1 MASTNAHQI
10 KNNDQNSLCGLG
22 DKIRR
27 LTAGVCLFTQIFFPV
42 MATAQ
47 NVVHAK
53 PQTTVSSAPPRIEN
67 NTVPYTLGALESAQS
82 VADRFGISLEELRR
96 LNQFRTFARG
106 FDNVRQGEELDVP
119 ATTSQKS
126 HEQQNAVPPANGENT
141 LENQI
146 ASTSQRV
153 GTLLSQD
160 MNSEQA
166 CGMARGWASSEA
178 SGAMTDWLNNFG
190 TARISLGV
198 DEDFSLKNS
207 QFDFLHP
214 WYDTPDYLLFSQ
226 HTLHRT
232 DDRTQINTGL
242 GWRHFTSSWMSGIN
256 LFFDHDLSRYHSR
269 AGLGAEYWR
278 DYLKLS
284 SNAYIGLTGWRSAP
298 ELDYD
303 YEARPANGWD
313 LRAEGWLPA
322 WPQLG
327 GKLVY
332 EQYYGDEVAL
342 FDKNDRQSNPHAIT
356 AGLNYTPFPLLTLSA
371 EQRQGKQGEND
382 TRFAVDLT
390 WQPSSSMQ
398 KQLNPDEVAGRR
410 SLAGSRYDLIDRN
423 NNIVLEY
430 RKKELIRLSLL
441 DPVKG
446 KSGEIKPLVSSLQT
460 KYALKGYNIEAAA
473 LEAAGGKVSTSGKDI
488 TVTLPGY
495 RFTNTPETDNTWS
508 IDVTAEDVKGNMSR
522 HEQSMVVIQAPTLS
536 QKDSLLSV
544 NPLTV
549 AADKKSTTTL
559 TVTAHDSDGTPV
571 PGLALQ
577 TRSEGVQDI
586 TLSDWT
592 DNGDGSYI
600 QMLTAGTTSGSV
612 TLTPQINGESAVKES
627 IVVNIVPVVSS
638 RDHSSIT
645 IDNVSY
651 YAGDDIKVRVE
662 LKDDSNQPVAYQKEE
677 LVKAVTVENSKPGAT
692 IVWHEEQPGVYA
704 ANYPAHKQGT
714 ALRAQLSLHNWNA
727 PLQSHIYNIEA
738 NQNKARVAT
747 LSATNNDVYADKKTF
762 NTLTINVTDE
772 SDNPLINHQVTFKNE
787 KGSAEFVEPPQQNT
801 DGYGVATINMVSQ
814 VAEENTISATLPNG
828 FSQRIIAKFVSDSS
842 TPKFKQL
849 VADPDTIIAGN
860 SQGSTLTATVTDFHN
875 NPLKDMKVNFVAP
888 GGSQLDNTTATTDQS
903 GIVRVHLTSSKA
915 GSYSVDASLEV
926 DKNIHQ
932 SVTITVVPNR
942 EQSVMTLNAGS
953 GSAIANNTNTVILT
967 ASVKDVYGHP
977 LPDEDVK
984 FTLPASMTGNF
995 TLSSETART
1004 DANGDAVVTLR
1015 GTKAGEFTVTA
1026 TLTRNNTVAYQQV
1039 TFIGDTNSAQL
1050 QPLTASLNS
1059 IVAGNSTG
1067 STLTAT
1073 ILDAYQ
1079 NPLKDQLV
1087 TFQSNDVT
1095 LSGTEVTTNTLG
1107 QATVTMTSNIAGQ
1120 HNVVVSRKAQAS
1132 DNKTFSL
1139 SVLPDESSAKVISIT
1154 GAEKTITVGENITLR
1169 ILVQDAFNNVIA
1181 GQRVRLS
1188 AQPTTNITIGDTAYT
1203 DNNGYA
1209 YVNLLSTQP
1218 GVYQVTA
1225 TLDNNSSSKVDV
1237 NVANGKLELT
1247 SSKPETTVHNSEGIT
1262 LTATARNAARGE
1274 LMPGQIITFS
1284 VTPEGATLSNTGE
1297 VLTDQSGQ
1305 AKVTLTSD
1313 KVNVY
1318 TVTAIMGKDVPVQS
1332 QVTVAVKAD
1341 AKTAHVVSVV
1351 ASPDTITADGID
1363 SSTITSRVEDDYGFP
1378 VEGVD
1383 VSYALDTKG
1392 SPVVNI
1398 PTTRTD
1404 QSGQVMATITST
1416 LAETLTV
1423 NVQVPGTAN
1432 QSATITLVAGT
1443 ADESKSILKSDVGT
1457 LKADY
1462 QQSAKLTLTLQDK
1475 YGNPIV
1481 TSDHLEFVQSGPFV
1495 NFLKLSDIDY
1505 SQRNYGEYTVT
1516 VTGGKE
1522 GTATL
1527 IPMLNGVH
1535 QANLSIS
1542 LNLIHSIKEM
1552 SGHVTANNHT
1562 FSTAKFPSEG
1572 FAGAYYTLNN
1582 DNFEA
1587 GKTVDDYMFSSSQS
1601 WVSVDASGKV
1611 SFANIGDQTSVTIS
1625 AVPRQGGTTYQTLI
1639 KLKGW
1644 WVNNGNH
1651 TNIWLAANALCHAK
1665 NDGYNLP
1672 GITHLTSGENKRT
1685 QGSLYGEWGNVGAF
1699 SSNSQ
1704 FTPGAYWTSESD
1716 DYSRHY
1722 YVQMLTG
1729 MTGSDADSS
1738 PQLTACRKSL

>member
-27 LTAGVCLFTQIFFPV
+27 LTAGVCLFTQFFFPV

-53 PQTTVSSAPPRIEN
+53 PQTTVSSAPPLLEN

-82 VADRFGISLEELRR
+82 VAERFGISLEELRR

-166 CGMARGWASSEA
+166 SGMARGWASSEA

-303 YEARPANGWD
+303 FEARPANGWD

-446 KSGEIKPLVSSLQT
+446 KSGEIKPLVSSIQT

-508 IDVTAEDVKGNMSR
+508 IDVTAEDVKGNLSR
-522 HEQSMVVIQAPTLS
+522 HEQSVVVIQAPTLS

-692 IVWHEEQPGVYA
+692 IVWHEEQPGVYT

-860 SQGSTLTATVTDFHN
+860 SQGSTLTAIVTDFHN

-953 GSAIANNTNTVILT
+953 GSAIANNTNIVTLT

-1095 LSGTEVTTNTLG
+1095 LSETEVTTNTLG

-1262 LTATARNAARGE
+1262 LTATARNARGE

-1404 QSGQVMATITST
+1404 QSGQVTATITST

-1542 LNLIHSIKEM
+1542 LNLIQSIKEM

-1587 GKTVDDYMFSSSQS
+1587 GKTVDDYMFSSSQG

>member
-1 MASTNAHQI
+1 MWYMLN
-10 KNNDQNSLCGLG
+10 L
-22 DKIRR
+22 RR
-27 LTAGVCLFTQIFFPV
+27 QFHL
-42 MATAQ
+42 
-47 NVVHAK
+47 
-53 PQTTVSSAPPRIEN
+53 PPPLLEN

-82 VADRFGISLEELRR
+82 VANRFGISLEELRR

-166 CGMARGWASSEA
+166 SGMARGWASSEA

-298 ELDYD
+298 ELDND
-303 YEARPANGWD
+303 FEARPANGWD

-508 IDVTAEDVKGNMSR
+508 IDVTAEDVKGNLSR

-592 DNGDGSYI
+592 DNGDGSYTQI
-600 QMLTAGTTSGSV
+600 LTAGTTSGSV

-704 ANYPAHKQGT
+704 ANYPAYKQGT

-772 SDNPLINHQVTFKNE
+772 SDNPLTNHQVTFKNE

-801 DGYGVATINMVSQ
+801 DAYGVATINMVSQ

-860 SQGSTLTATVTDFHN
+860 SQGSTLTAIITDFHN

-953 GSAIANNTNTVILT
+953 GSAIANNTNIVTLT

-1095 LSGTEVTTNTLG
+1095 LSETEVTTNTLG
-1107 QATVTMTSNIAGQ
+1107 QATVTITSNIAGQ

-1262 LTATARNAARGE
+1262 LTATARNARGE

-1383 VSYALDTKG
+1383 ISHGLDTKG

-1404 QSGQVMATITST
+1404 QSGQVTATITST

-1443 ADESKSILKSDVGT
+1443 ADESKSILKSDVDT

-1542 LNLIHSIKEM
+1542 LNLIQSIKEM

-1587 GKTVDDYMFSSSQS
+1587 GKTVDDYMFSSSQG

>member
-27 LTAGVCLFTQIFFPV
+27 LTAGVCLFTQFFFPV

-53 PQTTVSSAPPRIEN
+53 PQTTVSSAPPLLEN

-126 HEQQNAVPPANGENT
+126 HEQQNAIPPANGENM

-153 GTLLSQD
+153 GSLLSQD

-166 CGMARGWASSEA
+166 SGMARGWASSEA

-190 TARISLGV
+190 TAKISLGV

-298 ELDYD
+298 ELDND
-303 YEARPANGWD
+303 FEARPANGWD

-398 KQLNPDEVAGRR
+398 KQLNSDEVAGRR

-508 IDVTAEDVKGNMSR
+508 IDVTAEDVKGNLSR

-592 DNGDGSYI
+592 DNGDGSYT

-662 LKDDSNQPVAYQKEE
+662 LKDESNQPVAYQKEE
-677 LVKAVTVENSKPGAT
+677 LVKAVTVENSKPGTT
-692 IVWHEEQPGVYA
+692 IVWHEEQPGVYT

-772 SDNPLINHQVTFKNE
+772 SDNPLTNHQVTFKNE

-860 SQGSTLTATVTDFHN
+860 SQGSTLTAIVTDFHN

-942 EQSVMTLNAGS
+942 EQSVMTLNARS
-953 GSAIANNTNTVILT
+953 GSAIANNTNIVTLT

-1039 TFIGDTNSAQL
+1039 SFIGDTNSAQL

-1132 DNKTFSL
+1132 DNKTFNL

-1169 ILVQDAFNNVIA
+1169 ILVQDEFNNVIA

-1262 LTATARNAARGE
+1262 LTATARNARGE

-1383 VSYALDTKG
+1383 VSHGLDTKG

-1404 QSGQVMATITST
+1404 QSGQVTATITST

-1443 ADESKSILKSDVGT
+1443 ADESKSILKSDVDT

-1542 LNLIHSIKEM
+1542 LNLIQSIKEM

-1587 GKTVDDYMFSSSQS
+1587 GKTVDDYMFSSSQG

>member
-1 MASTNAHQI
+1 MWYMLN
-10 KNNDQNSLCGLG
+10 L
-22 DKIRR
+22 RR
-27 LTAGVCLFTQIFFPV
+27 QFHL
-42 MATAQ
+42 
-47 NVVHAK
+47 
-53 PQTTVSSAPPRIEN
+53 PPPLLEN

-82 VADRFGISLEELRR
+82 VANRFGISLEELRR

-166 CGMARGWASSEA
+166 SGMARGWASSEA

-298 ELDYD
+298 ELDND
-303 YEARPANGWD
+303 FEARPANGWD

-508 IDVTAEDVKGNMSR
+508 IDVTAEDVKGNLSR

-592 DNGDGSYI
+592 DNGDGSYTQI
-600 QMLTAGTTSGSV
+600 LTAGTTSGSV

-651 YAGDDIKVRVE
+651 YAGDDIKVRGE

-704 ANYPAHKQGT
+704 ANYPAYKQGT

-772 SDNPLINHQVTFKNE
+772 SDNPLTNHQVTFKNE

-801 DGYGVATINMVSQ
+801 DAYGVATINMVSQ

-860 SQGSTLTATVTDFHN
+860 SQGSTLTAIITDFHN

-953 GSAIANNTNTVILT
+953 GSAIANNTNIVTLT

-1095 LSGTEVTTNTLG
+1095 LSETEVTTNTLG

-1262 LTATARNAARGE
+1262 LTATARNARGE

-1383 VSYALDTKG
+1383 ISHGLDTKG

-1404 QSGQVMATITST
+1404 QSGQVTATITST

-1443 ADESKSILKSDVGT
+1443 ADESKSILKSDVDT

-1542 LNLIHSIKEM
+1542 LNLIQSIKEM

-1587 GKTVDDYMFSSSQS
+1587 GKTVDDYMFSSSQG

>member
-53 PQTTVSSAPPRIEN
+53 PQTTVSSAPPLIEN

-166 CGMARGWASSEA
+166 SGMARGWASSEA

-190 TARISLGV
+190 TAKISLGV

-592 DNGDGSYI
+592 DNGDGSYTQI
-600 QMLTAGTTSGSV
+600 LTAGTTSGSV

-772 SDNPLINHQVTFKNE
+772 SDNPLTNHQVTFKNE

-801 DGYGVATINMVSQ
+801 DAYGVATINMVSQ

-860 SQGSTLTATVTDFHN
+860 SQGSALTATVTDFHN

-888 GGSQLDNTTATTDQS
+888 GGSQLDNTSATTDQS

-953 GSAIANNTNTVILT
+953 GSAIANNTNIVTLT

-1050 QPLTASLNS
+1050 EPLTASLNS

-1262 LTATARNAARGE
+1262 LTATARNARGE

-1383 VSYALDTKG
+1383 VSHGLDTKG

-1404 QSGQVMATITST
+1404 QSGQVTATITST

-1443 ADESKSILKSDVGT
+1443 ADESKSILKSDVDT

-1542 LNLIHSIKEM
+1542 LNLIQSIKEM

-1587 GKTVDDYMFSSSQS
+1587 GKTVDDYMFSSSQG

-1704 FTPGAYWTSESD
+1704 FTPGAYWTNESD

>member
-1 MASTNAHQI
+1 M
-10 KNNDQNSLCGLG
+10 
-22 DKIRR
+22 
-27 LTAGVCLFTQIFFPV
+27 
-42 MATAQ
+42 
-47 NVVHAK
+47 
-53 PQTTVSSAPPRIEN
+53 
-67 NTVPYTLGALESAQS
+67 PYTLGALESAQS

-166 CGMARGWASSEA
+166 SGMARGWASSEA

-303 YEARPANGWD
+303 FEARPANGWD

-508 IDVTAEDVKGNMSR
+508 IDVTAEDVKGNLSR

-738 NQNKARVAT
+738 NQNMARVAT

-860 SQGSTLTATVTDFHN
+860 SQGSTLTAIVTDFHN

-953 GSAIANNTNTVILT
+953 GSAIANNTNIVTLT

-1026 TLTRNNTVAYQQV
+1026 TLTRNNTVVYQQV

-1262 LTATARNAARGE
+1262 LTATARNARGE

-1383 VSYALDTKG
+1383 VSYTLDTKG
-1392 SPVVNI
+1392 RPVVNI

-1404 QSGQVMATITST
+1404 QSGQVTATITST

-1432 QSATITLVAGT
+1432 QSAAITLIAGT
-1443 ADESKSILKSDVGT
+1443 ADESKSILKSDVST
-1457 LKADY
+1457 LMADY
-1462 QQSAKLTLTLQDK
+1462 QHSAKLTLTLQDK

-1535 QANLSIS
+1535 QANLSVS
-1542 LNLIHSIKEM
+1542 LNLIRSIKEM

-1672 GITHLTSGENKRT
+1672 SITHLTSGENKRT

-1704 FTPGAYWTSESD
+1704 FTQGAYWTSESD
-1716 DYSRHY
+1716 DYNRHY

>member
-27 LTAGVCLFTQIFFPV
+27 LTAGVCLFTQFFFPV

-53 PQTTVSSAPPRIEN
+53 PQTTVSSAPPLLEN

-126 HEQQNAVPPANGENT
+126 HEQQNAIPPANGENT

-166 CGMARGWASSEA
+166 SGMARGWASSEA

-298 ELDYD
+298 ELDND
-303 YEARPANGWD
+303 FEARPANGWD

-508 IDVTAEDVKGNMSR
+508 IDVTAEDVKGNLSR

-592 DNGDGSYI
+592 DNGDGSYTQI
-600 QMLTAGTTSGSV
+600 LTAGTTSGSV

-704 ANYPAHKQGT
+704 ANYPAYKQGT

-772 SDNPLINHQVTFKNE
+772 SDNPLTNHQVTFKNE

-801 DGYGVATINMVSQ
+801 DAYGVATINMVSQ

-860 SQGSTLTATVTDFHN
+860 SQGSTLTAIITDFHN

-953 GSAIANNTNTVILT
+953 GSAIANNTNIVTLT

-1095 LSGTEVTTNTLG
+1095 LSETEVTTNTLG

-1262 LTATARNAARGE
+1262 LTATARNARGE

-1383 VSYALDTKG
+1383 ISHGLDTKG

-1404 QSGQVMATITST
+1404 QSGQVTATITST

-1443 ADESKSILKSDVGT
+1443 ADESKSILKSDVDT

-1542 LNLIHSIKEM
+1542 LNLIQSIKEM

-1587 GKTVDDYMFSSSQS
+1587 GKTVDDYMFSSSQG

-1704 FTPGAYWTSESD
+1704 FTPGAYWTSEPD

>member
-1 MASTNAHQI
+1 MWYMLN
-10 KNNDQNSLCGLG
+10 L
-22 DKIRR
+22 RR
-27 LTAGVCLFTQIFFPV
+27 QFHL
-42 MATAQ
+42 
-47 NVVHAK
+47 
-53 PQTTVSSAPPRIEN
+53 PPPLLEN

-82 VADRFGISLEELRR
+82 VANRFGISLEELRR

-166 CGMARGWASSEA
+166 SGMARGWASSEA

-298 ELDYD
+298 ELDND
-303 YEARPANGWD
+303 FEARPANGWD

-495 RFTNTPETDNTWS
+495 RFTNTPDTDNTWS
-508 IDVTAEDVKGNMSR
+508 IDVTAEDVKGNLSR

-592 DNGDGSYI
+592 DNGDGSYTQI
-600 QMLTAGTTSGSV
+600 LTAGTTSGSV

-704 ANYPAHKQGT
+704 ANYPAYKQGT

-772 SDNPLINHQVTFKNE
+772 SDNPLTNHQVTFKNE

-801 DGYGVATINMVSQ
+801 DAYGVATINMVSQ

-860 SQGSTLTATVTDFHN
+860 SQGSTLTAIITDFHN

-953 GSAIANNTNTVILT
+953 GSAIANNTNIVTLT

-1095 LSGTEVTTNTLG
+1095 LSETEVTTNTLG

-1262 LTATARNAARGE
+1262 LTATARNARGE

-1383 VSYALDTKG
+1383 ISHGLDTKG

-1404 QSGQVMATITST
+1404 QSGQVTATITST

-1443 ADESKSILKSDVGT
+1443 ADESKSILKSDVDT

-1542 LNLIHSIKEM
+1542 LNLIQSIKEM

-1587 GKTVDDYMFSSSQS
+1587 GKTVDDYMFSSSQG

>member
-1 MASTNAHQI
+1 MWYMLN
-10 KNNDQNSLCGLG
+10 L
-22 DKIRR
+22 RR
-27 LTAGVCLFTQIFFPV
+27 QFHL
-42 MATAQ
+42 
-47 NVVHAK
+47 
-53 PQTTVSSAPPRIEN
+53 PPPLLEN

-82 VADRFGISLEELRR
+82 VANRFGISLEELRR

-166 CGMARGWASSEA
+166 SGMARGWASSEA

-298 ELDYD
+298 ELDND
-303 YEARPANGWD
+303 FEARPANGWD

-508 IDVTAEDVKGNMSR
+508 IDVTAEDVKGNLSR

-592 DNGDGSYI
+592 DNGDGSYTQI
-600 QMLTAGTTSGSV
+600 LTAGTTSGSV

-704 ANYPAHKQGT
+704 ANYPAYKQGT

-772 SDNPLINHQVTFKNE
+772 SDNPLTNHQVTFKNE

-801 DGYGVATINMVSQ
+801 DAYGVATINMVSQ

-860 SQGSTLTATVTDFHN
+860 SQGSTLTAIITDFHN

-932 SVTITVVPNR
+932 SVTITVVSNR

-953 GSAIANNTNTVILT
+953 GSAIANNTNIVTLT

-1095 LSGTEVTTNTLG
+1095 LSETEVTTNTLG

-1262 LTATARNAARGE
+1262 LTATARNARGE

-1383 VSYALDTKG
+1383 ISHGLDTKG

-1404 QSGQVMATITST
+1404 QSGQVTATITST

-1443 ADESKSILKSDVGT
+1443 ADESKSILKSDVDT

-1542 LNLIHSIKEM
+1542 LNLIQSIKEM

-1587 GKTVDDYMFSSSQS
+1587 GKTVDDYMFSSSQG

>member
-53 PQTTVSSAPPRIEN
+53 PQTTVSSAPPLIEN

-126 HEQQNAVPPANGENT
+126 HEQQNAIPPANGENT

-166 CGMARGWASSEA
+166 SGMARGWTSSEA

-190 TARISLGV
+190 TAKISLGV

-303 YEARPANGWD
+303 FEARPANGWD

-508 IDVTAEDVKGNMSR
+508 IDVTAEDVKGNLSR

-549 AADKKSTTTL
+549 AADKKSTTIL
-559 TVTAHDSDGTPV
+559 IVTAHDSDGTPV

-592 DNGDGSYI
+592 DNGDGSYTQI
-600 QMLTAGTTSGSV
+600 LTAGTTSGSV

-677 LVKAVTVENSKPGAT
+677 LVKAVTVENSKPGTT
-692 IVWHEEQPGVYA
+692 IVWHEEQPGVYT

-772 SDNPLINHQVTFKNE
+772 SDNPLTNHQVTFKNE

-801 DGYGVATINMVSQ
+801 DAYGVATINMVSQ

-888 GGSQLDNTTATTDQS
+888 GGSQLDNTSATTDQS
-903 GIVRVHLTSSKA
+903 GIVRVHLTSSKV
-915 GSYSVDASLEV
+915 GSYSVDASLEA

-953 GSAIANNTNTVILT
+953 GSAIANNTNIVTLT

-1262 LTATARNAARGE
+1262 LTATARNARGE

-1383 VSYALDTKG
+1383 VSHGLDTKG

-1404 QSGQVMATITST
+1404 QSGQVTATITST

-1443 ADESKSILKSDVGT
+1443 ADESKSILKSDVDT

-1542 LNLIHSIKEM
+1542 LNLIRSIKEM

>member
-53 PQTTVSSAPPRIEN
+53 PQTTVSSAPPLIEN

-166 CGMARGWASSEA
+166 SGMARGWASSEA

-860 SQGSTLTATVTDFHN
+860 SQGSTLTAIVTDFHN

-953 GSAIANNTNTVILT
+953 GSAIANNTNIVTLT

-1262 LTATARNAARGE
+1262 LTATARNARGE

-1383 VSYALDTKG
+1383 VSHGLDTKG

-1404 QSGQVMATITST
+1404 QSGQVTATITST

-1443 ADESKSILKSDVGT
+1443 ADESKSILKSDVDT

>member
-10 KNNDQNSLCGLG
+10 KNNDQNSLCGLS

-27 LTAGVCLFTQIFFPV
+27 LTAGVCLFTQFFFPV

-53 PQTTVSSAPPRIEN
+53 PQTTVSSAPPLLEN

-126 HEQQNAVPPANGENT
+126 HEQQNAIPPANGENM

-153 GTLLSQD
+153 GSLLSQD

-166 CGMARGWASSEA
+166 SGMARGWASSEA

-190 TARISLGV
+190 TAKISLGV

-298 ELDYD
+298 ELDND
-303 YEARPANGWD
+303 FEARPANGWD

-398 KQLNPDEVAGRR
+398 KQLNSDEVAGRR

-508 IDVTAEDVKGNMSR
+508 IDVTAEDVKGNLSR

-592 DNGDGSYI
+592 DNGDGSYT

-662 LKDDSNQPVAYQKEE
+662 LKDESNQPVAYQKEE
-677 LVKAVTVENSKPGAT
+677 LVKAVTVENSKPGTT
-692 IVWHEEQPGVYA
+692 IVWHEEQPGVYT

-772 SDNPLINHQVTFKNE
+772 SDNPLTNHQVTFKNE

-860 SQGSTLTATVTDFHN
+860 SQGSTLTAIVTDFHN

-942 EQSVMTLNAGS
+942 EQSVMTLNARS
-953 GSAIANNTNTVILT
+953 GSAIANNTNIVTLT

-1039 TFIGDTNSAQL
+1039 SFIGDTNSAQL

-1132 DNKTFSL
+1132 DNKTFNL

-1262 LTATARNAARGE
+1262 LTATARNARGE

-1383 VSYALDTKG
+1383 VSHGLDTKG

-1404 QSGQVMATITST
+1404 QSGQVTATITST

-1443 ADESKSILKSDVGT
+1443 ADESKSILKSDVDT

-1542 LNLIHSIKEM
+1542 LNLIQSIKEM

-1587 GKTVDDYMFSSSQS
+1587 GKTVDDYMFSSSQG

>member
-1 MASTNAHQI
+1 M
-10 KNNDQNSLCGLG
+10 
-22 DKIRR
+22 
-27 LTAGVCLFTQIFFPV
+27 
-42 MATAQ
+42 
-47 NVVHAK
+47 
-53 PQTTVSSAPPRIEN
+53 
-67 NTVPYTLGALESAQS
+67 PYTLGALESAQS
-82 VADRFGISLEELRR
+82 VANRFGISLEELRR

-166 CGMARGWASSEA
+166 SGMARGWASSEA

-298 ELDYD
+298 ELDND
-303 YEARPANGWD
+303 FEARPANGWD

-508 IDVTAEDVKGNMSR
+508 IDVTAEDVKGNLSR

-592 DNGDGSYI
+592 DNGDGSYTQI
-600 QMLTAGTTSGSV
+600 LTAGTTSGSV

-704 ANYPAHKQGT
+704 ANYPAYKQGT

-747 LSATNNDVYADKKTF
+747 LSATNNDVYANKKTF

-772 SDNPLINHQVTFKNE
+772 SDNPLTNHQVTFKNE

-801 DGYGVATINMVSQ
+801 DAYGVATINMVSQ

-860 SQGSTLTATVTDFHN
+860 SQGSTLTAIITDFHN

-953 GSAIANNTNTVILT
+953 GSAIANNTNIVTLT

-1095 LSGTEVTTNTLG
+1095 LSETEVTTNTLG

-1262 LTATARNAARGE
+1262 LTATARNARGE

-1383 VSYALDTKG
+1383 ISHGLDTKG

-1404 QSGQVMATITST
+1404 QSGQVTATITST

-1443 ADESKSILKSDVGT
+1443 ADESKSILKSDVDT

-1542 LNLIHSIKEM
+1542 LNLIQSIKEM

-1587 GKTVDDYMFSSSQS
+1587 GKTVDDYMFSSSQG

>member
-1 MASTNAHQI
+1 
-10 KNNDQNSLCGLG
+10 
-22 DKIRR
+22 
-27 LTAGVCLFTQIFFPV
+27 
-42 MATAQ
+42 
-47 NVVHAK
+47 
-53 PQTTVSSAPPRIEN
+53 
-67 NTVPYTLGALESAQS
+67 
-82 VADRFGISLEELRR
+82 
-96 LNQFRTFARG
+96 
-106 FDNVRQGEELDVP
+106 
-119 ATTSQKS
+119 
-126 HEQQNAVPPANGENT
+126 
-141 LENQI
+141 
-146 ASTSQRV
+146 
-153 GTLLSQD
+153 
-160 MNSEQA
+160 
-166 CGMARGWASSEA
+166 
-178 SGAMTDWLNNFG
+178 
-190 TARISLGV
+190 
-198 DEDFSLKNS
+198 
-207 QFDFLHP
+207 
-214 WYDTPDYLLFSQ
+214 
-226 HTLHRT
+226 
-232 DDRTQINTGL
+232 
-242 GWRHFTSSWMSGIN
+242 
-256 LFFDHDLSRYHSR
+256 
-269 AGLGAEYWR
+269 
-278 DYLKLS
+278 
-284 SNAYIGLTGWRSAP
+284 
-298 ELDYD
+298 
-303 YEARPANGWD
+303 
-313 LRAEGWLPA
+313 
-322 WPQLG
+322 
-327 GKLVY
+327 
-332 EQYYGDEVAL
+332 
-342 FDKNDRQSNPHAIT
+342 
-356 AGLNYTPFPLLTLSA
+356 
-371 EQRQGKQGEND
+371 
-382 TRFAVDLT
+382 
-390 WQPSSSMQ
+390 MQ

-508 IDVTAEDVKGNMSR
+508 IDVTAEDVKGNLSR

-772 SDNPLINHQVTFKNE
+772 SDNPLTNHQVTFKNE

-801 DGYGVATINMVSQ
+801 DAYGVATINMVSQ

-860 SQGSTLTATVTDFHN
+860 SQGSTLTAIVTDFHN

-953 GSAIANNTNTVILT
+953 GSAIANNTNIVTLT

-1026 TLTRNNTVAYQQV
+1026 TLTRNNTVVYQQV

-1262 LTATARNAARGE
+1262 LTATARNARGE

-1318 TVTAIMGKDVPVQS
+1318 TVTAIMSKDVPVQS

-1383 VSYALDTKG
+1383 VSYTLDTKG
-1392 SPVVNI
+1392 RPVVNI

-1404 QSGQVMATITST
+1404 QSGQVTATITST

-1432 QSATITLVAGT
+1432 QSAAITLIAGT
-1443 ADESKSILKSDVGT
+1443 ADESKSILKSDVST
-1457 LKADY
+1457 LMADY
-1462 QQSAKLTLTLQDK
+1462 QHSAKLTLTLQDK

-1535 QANLSIS
+1535 QANLSVS
-1542 LNLIHSIKEM
+1542 LNLIRSIKEM

-1704 FTPGAYWTSESD
+1704 FTQGAYWTSESD
-1716 DYSRHY
+1716 DYNRHY

>member
-1 MASTNAHQI
+1 MALTNAHQI

-53 PQTTVSSAPPRIEN
+53 PQTTVSSAPPLIEN

-166 CGMARGWASSEA
+166 SGMARGWASSEA

-508 IDVTAEDVKGNMSR
+508 IDVTAEDVKGNLSR
-522 HEQSMVVIQAPTLS
+522 HEQSVVVIQAPTLS

-592 DNGDGSYI
+592 DNGDGSYTQI
-600 QMLTAGTTSGSV
+600 LTAGTTSGSV

-692 IVWHEEQPGVYA
+692 IIWHEEQPGVYT

-860 SQGSTLTATVTDFHN
+860 SQGSTLTAIVTDFHN

-953 GSAIANNTNTVILT
+953 GSAIANNTNIVTLT

-1095 LSGTEVTTNTLG
+1095 LSETEVTTNTLG

-1262 LTATARNAARGE
+1262 LTATARNARGE

-1383 VSYALDTKG
+1383 VSHGLDTKG

-1404 QSGQVMATITST
+1404 QSGQVTATITST

-1443 ADESKSILKSDVGT
+1443 ADESKSILKSDVDT

-1542 LNLIHSIKEM
+1542 LNLIQSIKEM

>member
-53 PQTTVSSAPPRIEN
+53 PQTTVSSAPPLIEN

-126 HEQQNAVPPANGENT
+126 HEQQNAIPPANGENT

-166 CGMARGWASSEA
+166 SGMARGWASSEA

-190 TARISLGV
+190 TAKISLGV

-303 YEARPANGWD
+303 FEARPANGWD

-508 IDVTAEDVKGNMSR
+508 IDVTAEDVKGNLSR

-549 AADKKSTTTL
+549 AADKKSTTIL
-559 TVTAHDSDGTPV
+559 IVTAHDSDGTPV

-592 DNGDGSYI
+592 DNGDGSYTQI
-600 QMLTAGTTSGSV
+600 LTAGTTSGSV

-677 LVKAVTVENSKPGAT
+677 LVKAVTVENSKPGTT
-692 IVWHEEQPGVYA
+692 IVWHEEQPGVYT

-772 SDNPLINHQVTFKNE
+772 SDNPLTNHQVTFKNE

-801 DGYGVATINMVSQ
+801 DAYGVATINMVSQ

-903 GIVRVHLTSSKA
+903 GIVRVHLTSSKV
-915 GSYSVDASLEV
+915 GSYSVDASLEA

-953 GSAIANNTNTVILT
+953 GSAIANNTNIVTLT

-1026 TLTRNNTVAYQQV
+1026 TLTRNNTVAHQQV

-1120 HNVVVSRKAQAS
+1120 HNVVVNRKAQAS

-1262 LTATARNAARGE
+1262 LTATARNARGE

-1318 TVTAIMGKDVPVQS
+1318 TVTATMGKDVPVQS

-1383 VSYALDTKG
+1383 VSHGLDTKG

-1404 QSGQVMATITST
+1404 QSGQVTATITST

-1443 ADESKSILKSDVGT
+1443 ADESKSILKSDVDT

-1542 LNLIHSIKEM
+1542 LNLIRSIKEM

>member
-1 MASTNAHQI
+1 M
-10 KNNDQNSLCGLG
+10 
-22 DKIRR
+22 
-27 LTAGVCLFTQIFFPV
+27 
-42 MATAQ
+42 
-47 NVVHAK
+47 
-53 PQTTVSSAPPRIEN
+53 
-67 NTVPYTLGALESAQS
+67 
-82 VADRFGISLEELRR
+82 
-96 LNQFRTFARG
+96 
-106 FDNVRQGEELDVP
+106 
-119 ATTSQKS
+119 
-126 HEQQNAVPPANGENT
+126 
-141 LENQI
+141 
-146 ASTSQRV
+146 
-153 GTLLSQD
+153 
-160 MNSEQA
+160 
-166 CGMARGWASSEA
+166 
-178 SGAMTDWLNNFG
+178 
-190 TARISLGV
+190 
-198 DEDFSLKNS
+198 
-207 QFDFLHP
+207 
-214 WYDTPDYLLFSQ
+214 
-226 HTLHRT
+226 
-232 DDRTQINTGL
+232 
-242 GWRHFTSSWMSGIN
+242 
-256 LFFDHDLSRYHSR
+256 
-269 AGLGAEYWR
+269 
-278 DYLKLS
+278 S

-298 ELDYD
+298 ELDND
-303 YEARPANGWD
+303 FEARPANGWD

-508 IDVTAEDVKGNMSR
+508 IDVTAEDVKGNLSR

-592 DNGDGSYI
+592 DNGDGSYTQI
-600 QMLTAGTTSGSV
+600 LTAGTTSGSV

-704 ANYPAHKQGT
+704 ANYPAYKQGT

-772 SDNPLINHQVTFKNE
+772 SDNPLTNHQVTFKNE

-801 DGYGVATINMVSQ
+801 DAYGVATINMVSQ

-860 SQGSTLTATVTDFHN
+860 SQGSTLTAIITDFHN

-953 GSAIANNTNTVILT
+953 GSAIANNTNIVTLT

-1095 LSGTEVTTNTLG
+1095 LSETEVTTNTLG

-1262 LTATARNAARGE
+1262 LTATARNARGE

-1383 VSYALDTKG
+1383 ISHGLDTKG

-1404 QSGQVMATITST
+1404 QSGQVTATITST

-1443 ADESKSILKSDVGT
+1443 ADESKSILKSDVDT

-1542 LNLIHSIKEM
+1542 LNLIQSIKEM

-1587 GKTVDDYMFSSSQS
+1587 GKTVDDYMFSSSQG

>member
-53 PQTTVSSAPPRIEN
+53 PQTTVSSAPPLIEN

-126 HEQQNAVPPANGENT
+126 HEQQNAIPPANGENT

-166 CGMARGWASSEA
+166 SGMARGWASSEA

-190 TARISLGV
+190 TAKISLGV

-303 YEARPANGWD
+303 FEARPANGWD

-495 RFTNTPETDNTWS
+495 RFTNPPETDNTWS
-508 IDVTAEDVKGNMSR
+508 IDVTAEDVKGNLSR

-549 AADKKSTTTL
+549 AADKKSTTIL
-559 TVTAHDSDGTPV
+559 IVTAHDSDGTPV

-592 DNGDGSYI
+592 DNGDGSYTQI
-600 QMLTAGTTSGSV
+600 LTAGTTSGSV

-677 LVKAVTVENSKPGAT
+677 LVKAVTVENSKPGTT
-692 IVWHEEQPGVYA
+692 IVWHEEQPGVYT

-772 SDNPLINHQVTFKNE
+772 SDNPLTNHQVTFKNE

-801 DGYGVATINMVSQ
+801 DAYGVATINMVSQ

-888 GGSQLDNTTATTDQS
+888 GGSQLDNTSATTDQS
-903 GIVRVHLTSSKA
+903 GIVRVHLTSSKV
-915 GSYSVDASLEV
+915 GSYSVDASLEA

-953 GSAIANNTNTVILT
+953 GSAIANNTNIVTLT

-1262 LTATARNAARGE
+1262 LTATARNARGE

-1383 VSYALDTKG
+1383 VSHGLDTKG

-1404 QSGQVMATITST
+1404 QSGQVTATITST

-1443 ADESKSILKSDVGT
+1443 ADESKSILKSDVDT

-1542 LNLIHSIKEM
+1542 LNLIRSIKEM

>member
-1 MASTNAHQI
+1 MWYMLN
-10 KNNDQNSLCGLG
+10 L
-22 DKIRR
+22 RR
-27 LTAGVCLFTQIFFPV
+27 QFHL
-42 MATAQ
+42 
-47 NVVHAK
+47 
-53 PQTTVSSAPPRIEN
+53 PPPLLEN

-82 VADRFGISLEELRR
+82 VANRFGISLEELRR

-166 CGMARGWASSEA
+166 SGMARGWASSEA

-284 SNAYIGLTGWRSAP
+284 SNAYIGLSNWRSAP
-298 ELDYD
+298 ELDHD

-327 GKLVY
+327 GKSVY

-342 FDKNDRQSNPHAIT
+342 FGKDERQNDPHAIT
-356 AGLNYTPFPLLTLSA
+356 AGLSYTPFPLLTLSA

-508 IDVTAEDVKGNMSR
+508 IDVTAEDVKGNLSR

-592 DNGDGSYI
+592 DNGDGSYTQI
-600 QMLTAGTTSGSV
+600 LTAGTTSGSV

-704 ANYPAHKQGT
+704 ANYPAYKQGT

-772 SDNPLINHQVTFKNE
+772 SDNPLTNHQVTFKNE

-801 DGYGVATINMVSQ
+801 DAYGVATINMVSQ

-860 SQGSTLTATVTDFHN
+860 SQGSTLTAIITDFHN

-953 GSAIANNTNTVILT
+953 GSAIANNTNIVTLT

-1095 LSGTEVTTNTLG
+1095 LSETEVTTNTLG

-1262 LTATARNAARGE
+1262 LTATARNARGE

-1383 VSYALDTKG
+1383 ISHGLDTKG

-1404 QSGQVMATITST
+1404 QSGQVTATITST

-1443 ADESKSILKSDVGT
+1443 ADESKSILKSDVDT

-1542 LNLIHSIKEM
+1542 LNLIQSIKEM

-1587 GKTVDDYMFSSSQS
+1587 GKTVDDYMFSSSQG

>member
-1 MASTNAHQI
+1 MWYMLN
-10 KNNDQNSLCGLG
+10 L
-22 DKIRR
+22 RR
-27 LTAGVCLFTQIFFPV
+27 QFHL
-42 MATAQ
+42 
-47 NVVHAK
+47 
-53 PQTTVSSAPPRIEN
+53 PPPLLEN

-82 VADRFGISLEELRR
+82 VANRFGISLEELRR

-166 CGMARGWASSEA
+166 SGMARGWASSEA

-298 ELDYD
+298 ELDND
-303 YEARPANGWD
+303 FEARPANGWD

-356 AGLNYTPFPLLTLSA
+356 AGLNYTPFPLLTLSV

-508 IDVTAEDVKGNMSR
+508 IDVTAEDVKGNLSR

-592 DNGDGSYI
+592 DNGDGSYTQI
-600 QMLTAGTTSGSV
+600 LTAGTTSGSV

-704 ANYPAHKQGT
+704 ANYPAYKQGT

-772 SDNPLINHQVTFKNE
+772 SDNPLTNHQVTFKNE

-801 DGYGVATINMVSQ
+801 DAYGVATINMVSQ

-860 SQGSTLTATVTDFHN
+860 SQGSTLTAIITDFHN

-953 GSAIANNTNTVILT
+953 GSAIANNTNIVTLT

-1095 LSGTEVTTNTLG
+1095 LSETEVTTNTLG

-1262 LTATARNAARGE
+1262 LTATARNARGE

-1383 VSYALDTKG
+1383 ISHGLDTKG

-1404 QSGQVMATITST
+1404 QSGQVTATITST

-1443 ADESKSILKSDVGT
+1443 ADESKSILKSDVDT

-1542 LNLIHSIKEM
+1542 LNLIQSIKEM

-1587 GKTVDDYMFSSSQS
+1587 GKTVDDYMFSSSQG

>member
-1 MASTNAHQI
+1 MWYMLN
-10 KNNDQNSLCGLG
+10 L
-22 DKIRR
+22 RR
-27 LTAGVCLFTQIFFPV
+27 QFHL
-42 MATAQ
+42 
-47 NVVHAK
+47 
-53 PQTTVSSAPPRIEN
+53 PPPLLEN

-82 VADRFGISLEELRR
+82 VANRFGISLEELRR

-166 CGMARGWASSEA
+166 SGMARGWASSEA

-298 ELDYD
+298 ELDND
-303 YEARPANGWD
+303 FEARPANGWD

-508 IDVTAEDVKGNMSR
+508 IDVTAEDVKGNLSR

-592 DNGDGSYI
+592 D
-600 QMLTAGTTSGSV
+600 
-612 TLTPQINGESAVKES
+612 NGESAVKES

-704 ANYPAHKQGT
+704 ANYPAYKQGT

-772 SDNPLINHQVTFKNE
+772 SDNPLTNHQVTFKNE

-801 DGYGVATINMVSQ
+801 DAYGVATINMVSQ

-860 SQGSTLTATVTDFHN
+860 SQGSTLTAIITDFHN

-953 GSAIANNTNTVILT
+953 GSAIANNTNIVTLT

-1095 LSGTEVTTNTLG
+1095 LSETEVTTNTLG

-1247 SSKPETTVHNSEGIT
+1247 SSKPETTVHNSEGIA
-1262 LTATARNAARGE
+1262 LTATARNARGE

-1383 VSYALDTKG
+1383 ISHGLDTKG

-1404 QSGQVMATITST
+1404 QSGQVTATITST

-1443 ADESKSILKSDVGT
+1443 ADESKSILKSDVDT

-1542 LNLIHSIKEM
+1542 LNLIQSIKEM

-1587 GKTVDDYMFSSSQS
+1587 GKTVDDYMFSSSQG

>member
-1 MASTNAHQI
+1 
-10 KNNDQNSLCGLG
+10 
-22 DKIRR
+22 
-27 LTAGVCLFTQIFFPV
+27 
-42 MATAQ
+42 
-47 NVVHAK
+47 
-53 PQTTVSSAPPRIEN
+53 
-67 NTVPYTLGALESAQS
+67 
-82 VADRFGISLEELRR
+82 
-96 LNQFRTFARG
+96 
-106 FDNVRQGEELDVP
+106 
-119 ATTSQKS
+119 
-126 HEQQNAVPPANGENT
+126 
-141 LENQI
+141 
-146 ASTSQRV
+146 
-153 GTLLSQD
+153 
-160 MNSEQA
+160 
-166 CGMARGWASSEA
+166 
-178 SGAMTDWLNNFG
+178 
-190 TARISLGV
+190 
-198 DEDFSLKNS
+198 
-207 QFDFLHP
+207 
-214 WYDTPDYLLFSQ
+214 
-226 HTLHRT
+226 
-232 DDRTQINTGL
+232 
-242 GWRHFTSSWMSGIN
+242 
-256 LFFDHDLSRYHSR
+256 
-269 AGLGAEYWR
+269 
-278 DYLKLS
+278 
-284 SNAYIGLTGWRSAP
+284 
-298 ELDYD
+298 
-303 YEARPANGWD
+303 
-313 LRAEGWLPA
+313 
-322 WPQLG
+322 
-327 GKLVY
+327 
-332 EQYYGDEVAL
+332 
-342 FDKNDRQSNPHAIT
+342 
-356 AGLNYTPFPLLTLSA
+356 
-371 EQRQGKQGEND
+371 
-382 TRFAVDLT
+382 
-390 WQPSSSMQ
+390 
-398 KQLNPDEVAGRR
+398 
-410 SLAGSRYDLIDRN
+410 
-423 NNIVLEY
+423 
-430 RKKELIRLSLL
+430 
-441 DPVKG
+441 
-446 KSGEIKPLVSSLQT
+446 
-460 KYALKGYNIEAAA
+460 
-473 LEAAGGKVSTSGKDI
+473 
-488 TVTLPGY
+488 
-495 RFTNTPETDNTWS
+495 
-508 IDVTAEDVKGNMSR
+508 
-522 HEQSMVVIQAPTLS
+522 MVVIQAPTLS

-592 DNGDGSYI
+592 DNGDGSYT

-692 IVWHEEQPGVYA
+692 IVWHEEQPGVYT

-772 SDNPLINHQVTFKNE
+772 SDNPLTNHQVTFKNE

-801 DGYGVATINMVSQ
+801 DAYGVATINMVSQ

-888 GGSQLDNTTATTDQS
+888 SGSQLDNTSATTDQS

-915 GSYSVDASLEV
+915 GSYSVDASLEA

-1026 TLTRNNTVAYQQV
+1026 TLTRNNTVAHQQV

-1050 QPLTASLNS
+1050 QPLTASLNT
-1059 IVAGNSTG
+1059 IVAGDSTG

-1120 HNVVVSRKAQAS
+1120 HNVVVSRKAQPS

-1188 AQPTTNITIGDTAYT
+1188 AQPTAHITIGDTAYT

-1209 YVNLLSTQP
+1209 YVNLISTQP

-1262 LTATARNAARGE
+1262 LTATVRNARDE

-1297 VLTDQSGQ
+1297 VLTDQYGQ

-1318 TVTAIMGKDVPVQS
+1318 TVTATMGKDVPVQS

-1363 SSTITSRVEDDYGFP
+1363 SSTVTSRVEDDYGFP

-1383 VSYALDTKG
+1383 VRYALDTKG
-1392 SPVVNI
+1392 RPVVNI

-1404 QSGQVMATITST
+1404 QSGQVTATITST

-1432 QSATITLVAGT
+1432 QSAAITLLAST
-1443 ADESKSILKSDVGT
+1443 ADESKSLLKSDVGT
-1457 LKADY
+1457 LMADY
-1462 QQSAKLTLTLQDK
+1462 QHSAKLTLTLQDK

-1535 QANLSIS
+1535 QANLSVS
-1542 LNLIHSIKEM
+1542 LNLIRSIKEM

-1704 FTPGAYWTSESD
+1704 FTQGAYWTSESD
-1716 DYSRHY
+1716 DYNRHY

>member
-1 MASTNAHQI
+1 M
-10 KNNDQNSLCGLG
+10 
-22 DKIRR
+22 
-27 LTAGVCLFTQIFFPV
+27 
-42 MATAQ
+42 
-47 NVVHAK
+47 
-53 PQTTVSSAPPRIEN
+53 
-67 NTVPYTLGALESAQS
+67 PYTLGALESAQS
-82 VADRFGISLEELRR
+82 VANRFGISLEELRR

-166 CGMARGWASSEA
+166 SGMARGWASSEA

-298 ELDYD
+298 ELDND
-303 YEARPANGWD
+303 FEARPANGWD

-495 RFTNTPETDNTWS
+495 RFTNPPETDNTWS
-508 IDVTAEDVKGNMSR
+508 IDVTAEDVKGNLSR

-592 DNGDGSYI
+592 DNGDGSYTQI
-600 QMLTAGTTSGSV
+600 LTAGTTSGSV

-704 ANYPAHKQGT
+704 ANYPAYKQGT

-772 SDNPLINHQVTFKNE
+772 SDNPLTNHQVTFKNE

-801 DGYGVATINMVSQ
+801 DAYGVATINMVSQ

-860 SQGSTLTATVTDFHN
+860 SQGSTLTAIITDFHN

-953 GSAIANNTNTVILT
+953 GSAIANNTNIVTLT

-1095 LSGTEVTTNTLG
+1095 LSETEVTTNTLG

-1262 LTATARNAARGE
+1262 LTATARNARGE

-1383 VSYALDTKG
+1383 ISHGLDTKG

-1404 QSGQVMATITST
+1404 QSGQVTATITST

-1443 ADESKSILKSDVGT
+1443 ADESKSILKSDVDT

-1542 LNLIHSIKEM
+1542 LNLIQSIKEM

-1587 GKTVDDYMFSSSQS
+1587 GKTVDDYMFSSSQG

>member
-27 LTAGVCLFTQIFFPV
+27 LTAGVCLFTQFFFPV

-53 PQTTVSSAPPRIEN
+53 PQTTVSSAPPLLEN

-82 VADRFGISLEELRR
+82 VANRFGISLEELRR

-166 CGMARGWASSEA
+166 SGMARGWASSEA

-298 ELDYD
+298 ELDND
-303 YEARPANGWD
+303 FEARPANGWD

-508 IDVTAEDVKGNMSR
+508 IDVTAEDVKGNLSR

-592 DNGDGSYI
+592 DNGDGSYTQI
-600 QMLTAGTTSGSV
+600 LTAGTTSGSV

-704 ANYPAHKQGT
+704 ANYPAYKQGT

-772 SDNPLINHQVTFKNE
+772 SDNPLTNHQVTFKNE

-801 DGYGVATINMVSQ
+801 DAYGVATINMVSQ

-860 SQGSTLTATVTDFHN
+860 SQGSTLTAIITDFHN

-953 GSAIANNTNTVILT
+953 GSAIANNTNIVTLT

-1095 LSGTEVTTNTLG
+1095 LSETEVTTNTLG

-1262 LTATARNAARGE
+1262 LTATARNARGE

-1383 VSYALDTKG
+1383 ISHGLDTKG

-1404 QSGQVMATITST
+1404 QSGQVTATITST

-1443 ADESKSILKSDVGT
+1443 ADESKSILKSDVDT

-1542 LNLIHSIKEM
+1542 LNLIQSIKEM

-1587 GKTVDDYMFSSSQS
+1587 GKTVDDYMFSSSQG

-1685 QGSLYGEWGNVGAF
+1685 QGSLYGEWGNVGVF

>member
-53 PQTTVSSAPPRIEN
+53 PQTTVSSAPPLIEN
-67 NTVPYTLGALESAQS
+67 NTVPYRLGALESAQS

-166 CGMARGWASSEA
+166 SGMARGWASSEA

-303 YEARPANGWD
+303 FEARPANGWD

-508 IDVTAEDVKGNMSR
+508 IDVTAEDVKGNLSR

-592 DNGDGSYI
+592 DNGDGSYTQI
-600 QMLTAGTTSGSV
+600 LTAGTTSGSV

-662 LKDDSNQPVAYQKEE
+662 LKDESNQPVAYQKEE
-677 LVKAVTVENSKPGAT
+677 LVKAVTVENSKPGTT
-692 IVWHEEQPGVYA
+692 IVWHEEQPGVYT

-772 SDNPLINHQVTFKNE
+772 SDNPLTNHQVTFKNE

-801 DGYGVATINMVSQ
+801 DAYGVATINMVSQ

-888 GGSQLDNTTATTDQS
+888 GGSQLDNTSATTDQS

-915 GSYSVDASLEV
+915 GSYSVDASLEA

-953 GSAIANNTNTVILT
+953 GSAIANNTNIVTLT

-1095 LSGTEVTTNTLG
+1095 LSETEVTTNTLG

-1262 LTATARNAARGE
+1262 LTATARNARGE

-1383 VSYALDTKG
+1383 VSHGLDTKG

-1404 QSGQVMATITST
+1404 QSGQVTATITST

-1443 ADESKSILKSDVGT
+1443 ADESKSILKSDVDT

-1542 LNLIHSIKEM
+1542 LNLIRSIKEM

>member
-27 LTAGVCLFTQIFFPV
+27 LTAGVCLFTQFFFPV

-53 PQTTVSSAPPRIEN
+53 PQTTVSSAPPLLEN

-82 VADRFGISLEELRR
+82 VANRFGISLEELRR

-166 CGMARGWASSEA
+166 SGMARGWASSEA

-298 ELDYD
+298 ELDND
-303 YEARPANGWD
+303 FEARPANGWD

-508 IDVTAEDVKGNMSR
+508 IDVTAEDVKGNLSR

-592 DNGDGSYI
+592 DNGDGSYTQI
-600 QMLTAGTTSGSV
+600 LTAGTTSGSV

-704 ANYPAHKQGT
+704 ANYPAYKQET

-747 LSATNNDVYADKKTF
+747 LSATNNDVYANKKTF

-772 SDNPLINHQVTFKNE
+772 SDNPLTNHQVTFKNE

-801 DGYGVATINMVSQ
+801 DAYGVATINMVSQ

-860 SQGSTLTATVTDFHN
+860 SQGSTLTAIITDFHN

-953 GSAIANNTNTVILT
+953 GSAIANNTNIVTLT

-1095 LSGTEVTTNTLG
+1095 LSETEVTTNTLG

-1262 LTATARNAARGE
+1262 LTATARNARGE

-1383 VSYALDTKG
+1383 ISHGLDTKG

-1404 QSGQVMATITST
+1404 QSGQVTATITST

-1443 ADESKSILKSDVGT
+1443 ADESKSILKSDVDT

-1542 LNLIHSIKEM
+1542 LNLIQSIKEM

-1587 GKTVDDYMFSSSQS
+1587 GKTVDDYMFSSSQG

>member
-53 PQTTVSSAPPRIEN
+53 PQTTVSSAPPLLEN

-126 HEQQNAVPPANGENT
+126 HEQQNAIPPANGENT

-166 CGMARGWASSEA
+166 SGMARGWASSEA

-190 TARISLGV
+190 TAKISLGV

-303 YEARPANGWD
+303 FEARPANGWD

-446 KSGEIKPLVSSLQT
+446 KSGEIKPLVSSIQT

-508 IDVTAEDVKGNMSR
+508 IDVTAEDVKGNLSR

-592 DNGDGSYI
+592 DNGDGSYTQI
-600 QMLTAGTTSGSV
+600 LTAGTTSGSV

-772 SDNPLINHQVTFKNE
+772 SDNPLTNHQVTFKNE

-849 VADPDTIIAGN
+849 VAVPDTIIAGN
-860 SQGSTLTATVTDFHN
+860 SQGSTLTAIVTDFHN

-942 EQSVMTLNAGS
+942 EQSVLTLNAGS
-953 GSAIANNTNTVILT
+953 GSAIANNTNTATLT

-1073 ILDAYQ
+1073 ILDAYK

-1203 DNNGYA
+1203 DNNGFA

-1262 LTATARNAARGE
+1262 LTATARNARGE

-1383 VSYALDTKG
+1383 VSHGLDTKG

-1404 QSGQVMATITST
+1404 QSGQVTATITST

-1443 ADESKSILKSDVGT
+1443 ADESKSILKSDVDT

-1587 GKTVDDYMFSSSQS
+1587 GKTVDDYMFSSSQG

>member
-1 MASTNAHQI
+1 MWYMLN
-10 KNNDQNSLCGLG
+10 L
-22 DKIRR
+22 RR
-27 LTAGVCLFTQIFFPV
+27 QFHL
-42 MATAQ
+42 
-47 NVVHAK
+47 
-53 PQTTVSSAPPRIEN
+53 PPPLLEN

-82 VADRFGISLEELRR
+82 VANRFGISLEELRR

-166 CGMARGWASSEA
+166 SGMARGWASSEA

-298 ELDYD
+298 ELDND
-303 YEARPANGWD
+303 FEARPANGWD

-508 IDVTAEDVKGNMSR
+508 IDVTAEDVKGNLSR

-592 DNGDGSYI
+592 DNGDGSYTQI
-600 QMLTAGTTSGSV
+600 LTAGTTSGSV

-704 ANYPAHKQGT
+704 ANYPAYKQGT

-772 SDNPLINHQVTFKNE
+772 SDNPLTNHQVTFKNE

-801 DGYGVATINMVSQ
+801 DAYGVATINMVSQ

-860 SQGSTLTATVTDFHN
+860 SQGSTLTAIITDFHN

-953 GSAIANNTNTVILT
+953 GSAIANNTNIVTLT

-1095 LSGTEVTTNTLG
+1095 LSETEVTTNTLG

-1120 HNVVVSRKAQAS
+1120 HNVVESRKAQAS

-1262 LTATARNAARGE
+1262 LTATARNARGE

-1383 VSYALDTKG
+1383 ISHGLDTKG

-1404 QSGQVMATITST
+1404 QSGQVTATITST

-1443 ADESKSILKSDVGT
+1443 ADESKSILKSDVDT

-1542 LNLIHSIKEM
+1542 LNLIQSIKEM

-1587 GKTVDDYMFSSSQS
+1587 GKTVDDYMFSSSQG

>member
-1 MASTNAHQI
+1 MWYMLN
-10 KNNDQNSLCGLG
+10 L
-22 DKIRR
+22 RR
-27 LTAGVCLFTQIFFPV
+27 QFHL
-42 MATAQ
+42 
-47 NVVHAK
+47 
-53 PQTTVSSAPPRIEN
+53 PPPLLEN

-82 VADRFGISLEELRR
+82 VANRFGISLEELRR

-166 CGMARGWASSEA
+166 SGMARGWASSEA

-298 ELDYD
+298 ELDND
-303 YEARPANGWD
+303 FEARPANGWD

-508 IDVTAEDVKGNMSR
+508 IDVTAEDVKGNLSR

-592 DNGDGSYI
+592 DNGDGSYTQI
-600 QMLTAGTTSGSV
+600 LTAGTTSGSV

-704 ANYPAHKQGT
+704 ANYPAYKQGT

-772 SDNPLINHQVTFKNE
+772 SDNPLTNHQVTFKNE

-801 DGYGVATINMVSQ
+801 DAYGVATINMVSQ

-860 SQGSTLTATVTDFHN
+860 SQGSTLTAIITDFHN

-953 GSAIANNTNTVILT
+953 GSAIANNTNIVTLT

-1067 STLTAT
+1067 GTLTAT

-1095 LSGTEVTTNTLG
+1095 LSETEVTTNTLG

-1262 LTATARNAARGE
+1262 LTATARNARGE

-1383 VSYALDTKG
+1383 ISHGLDTKG

-1404 QSGQVMATITST
+1404 QSGQVTATITST

-1443 ADESKSILKSDVGT
+1443 ADESKSILKSDVDT

-1542 LNLIHSIKEM
+1542 LNLIQSIKEM

-1587 GKTVDDYMFSSSQS
+1587 GKTVDDYMFSSSQG

>member
-53 PQTTVSSAPPRIEN
+53 PQTTVSSAPPLLEN

-126 HEQQNAVPPANGENT
+126 HEQQNAIPPANGENM

-166 CGMARGWASSEA
+166 SGMARGWASSEA

-190 TARISLGV
+190 TAKISLGV

-303 YEARPANGWD
+303 FEARPANGWD

-549 AADKKSTTTL
+549 AADKKSTTIL
-559 TVTAHDSDGTPV
+559 IVTAHDSDGTPV

-592 DNGDGSYI
+592 DNGDGSYTQI
-600 QMLTAGTTSGSV
+600 LTAGTTSGSV

-677 LVKAVTVENSKPGAT
+677 LVKAVTVENSKPGTT
-692 IVWHEEQPGVYA
+692 IVWHEEQPGVYT

-787 KGSAEFVEPPQQNT
+787 KGSAEFVESPQQNT

-860 SQGSTLTATVTDFHN
+860 SQGSTLTAIVTDFHN

-953 GSAIANNTNTVILT
+953 GSAIANNTNIVTLT

-1095 LSGTEVTTNTLG
+1095 LSETEVTTNTLG

-1262 LTATARNAARGE
+1262 LTATARNARGE

-1404 QSGQVMATITST
+1404 QSGQVTATITST

-1443 ADESKSILKSDVGT
+1443 ADESKSILKSDVDT

-1505 SQRNYGEYTVT
+1505 SQRNYGEYNVT

-1535 QANLSIS
+1535 QANLSVS

-1587 GKTVDDYMFSSSQS
+1587 GKTVDDYMFSSSQG

-1672 GITHLTSGENKRT
+1672 GIAHLTSGENKRT

>member
-27 LTAGVCLFTQIFFPV
+27 LTAGVCLFTQFFFPV

-53 PQTTVSSAPPRIEN
+53 PQTTVSSAPPLLEN

-126 HEQQNAVPPANGENT
+126 HEQQNAIPPANGENT

-166 CGMARGWASSEA
+166 SGMARGWASSEA

-298 ELDYD
+298 ELDND
-303 YEARPANGWD
+303 FEARPANGWD

-592 DNGDGSYI
+592 DNGDGSYTQI
-600 QMLTAGTTSGSV
+600 LTAGTTSGSV

-953 GSAIANNTNTVILT
+953 GSAIANNTNIVTLT

-1073 ILDAYQ
+1073 ILDTYQ

-1262 LTATARNAARGE
+1262 LTATARNARGE

-1383 VSYALDTKG
+1383 VSHGLDTKG

-1404 QSGQVMATITST
+1404 QSGQVTATITST

-1443 ADESKSILKSDVGT
+1443 ADESKSILKSDVDT

-1542 LNLIHSIKEM
+1542 LNLIQSIKEM

>member
-1 MASTNAHQI
+1 M
-10 KNNDQNSLCGLG
+10 
-22 DKIRR
+22 
-27 LTAGVCLFTQIFFPV
+27 
-42 MATAQ
+42 
-47 NVVHAK
+47 
-53 PQTTVSSAPPRIEN
+53 
-67 NTVPYTLGALESAQS
+67 PYTLGALESAQS

-126 HEQQNAVPPANGENT
+126 HEQQNAIPPANGENM

-153 GTLLSQD
+153 GSLLSQD

-166 CGMARGWASSEA
+166 SGMARGWASSEA

-190 TARISLGV
+190 TAKISLGV

-298 ELDYD
+298 ELDND
-303 YEARPANGWD
+303 FEARPANGWD

-398 KQLNPDEVAGRR
+398 KQLNSDEVVGRR
-410 SLAGSRYDLIDRN
+410 SLVGSRYDLIDRN

-430 RKKELIRLSLL
+430 RKKELICLSLL

-508 IDVTAEDVKGNMSR
+508 IDVTAEDVKGNLSR

-592 DNGDGSYI
+592 DNGDGSYT

-662 LKDDSNQPVAYQKEE
+662 LKDESNQPVAYQKEE
-677 LVKAVTVENSKPGAT
+677 LVKAVTVENSKPGTT
-692 IVWHEEQPGVYA
+692 IVWHEEQPGVYT

-772 SDNPLINHQVTFKNE
+772 SDNPLTNHQVTFKNE

-860 SQGSTLTATVTDFHN
+860 SQGSTLTAIVTDFHN

-942 EQSVMTLNAGS
+942 EQSVMTLNARS
-953 GSAIANNTNTVILT
+953 GSAIANNTNIVTLT

-1039 TFIGDTNSAQL
+1039 SFIGDTNSAQL

-1132 DNKTFSL
+1132 DNKTFNL

-1262 LTATARNAARGE
+1262 LTATARNARGE

-1318 TVTAIMGKDVPVQS
+1318 TVTTIMGKDVPVQS

-1383 VSYALDTKG
+1383 VSHGLDTKG

-1404 QSGQVMATITST
+1404 QSGQVTATITST

-1443 ADESKSILKSDVGT
+1443 TDESKSILKSDVDT

-1542 LNLIHSIKEM
+1542 LNLIQSIKEM

-1587 GKTVDDYMFSSSQS
+1587 GKTVDDYMFSSSQG

>member
-1 MASTNAHQI
+1 MWYMLN
-10 KNNDQNSLCGLG
+10 L
-22 DKIRR
+22 RR
-27 LTAGVCLFTQIFFPV
+27 QFHL
-42 MATAQ
+42 
-47 NVVHAK
+47 
-53 PQTTVSSAPPRIEN
+53 PPPLLEN

-82 VADRFGISLEELRR
+82 VANRFGISLEELRR

-166 CGMARGWASSEA
+166 SGMARGWASSEA

-190 TARISLGV
+190 TARVSLGV

-298 ELDYD
+298 ELDND
-303 YEARPANGWD
+303 FEARPANGWD

-508 IDVTAEDVKGNMSR
+508 IDVTAEDVKGNLSR

-592 DNGDGSYI
+592 DNGDGSYTQI
-600 QMLTAGTTSGSV
+600 LTAGTTSGSV

-704 ANYPAHKQGT
+704 ANYPAYKQGT

-772 SDNPLINHQVTFKNE
+772 SDNPLTNHQVTFKNE

-801 DGYGVATINMVSQ
+801 DAYGVATINMVSQ

-860 SQGSTLTATVTDFHN
+860 SQGSTLTAIITDFHN

-953 GSAIANNTNTVILT
+953 GSAIANNTNIVTLT

-1095 LSGTEVTTNTLG
+1095 LSETEVTTNTLG

-1262 LTATARNAARGE
+1262 LTATARNARGE

-1383 VSYALDTKG
+1383 ISHGLDTKG

-1404 QSGQVMATITST
+1404 QSGQVTATITST

-1443 ADESKSILKSDVGT
+1443 ADESKSILKSDVDT

-1542 LNLIHSIKEM
+1542 LNLIQSIKEM

-1587 GKTVDDYMFSSSQS
+1587 GKTVDDYMFSSSQG

>member
-1 MASTNAHQI
+1 M
-10 KNNDQNSLCGLG
+10 
-22 DKIRR
+22 
-27 LTAGVCLFTQIFFPV
+27 
-42 MATAQ
+42 
-47 NVVHAK
+47 
-53 PQTTVSSAPPRIEN
+53 
-67 NTVPYTLGALESAQS
+67 PYTLGALESAQS
-82 VADRFGISLEELRR
+82 VANRFGISLEELRR

-166 CGMARGWASSEA
+166 SGMARGWASSEA

-190 TARISLGV
+190 TARVSLGV

-298 ELDYD
+298 ELDND
-303 YEARPANGWD
+303 FEARPANGWD

-508 IDVTAEDVKGNMSR
+508 IDVTAEDVKGNLSR

-592 DNGDGSYI
+592 DNGDGSYTQI
-600 QMLTAGTTSGSV
+600 LTAGTTSGSV

-704 ANYPAHKQGT
+704 ANYPAYKQGT

-772 SDNPLINHQVTFKNE
+772 SDNPLTNHQVTFKNE

-801 DGYGVATINMVSQ
+801 DAYGVATINMVSQ

-860 SQGSTLTATVTDFHN
+860 SQGSTLTAIITDFHN

-953 GSAIANNTNTVILT
+953 GSAIANNTNIVTLT

-1095 LSGTEVTTNTLG
+1095 LSETEVTTNTLG

-1262 LTATARNAARGE
+1262 LTATARNARGE

-1383 VSYALDTKG
+1383 ISHGLDTKG

-1404 QSGQVMATITST
+1404 QSGQVTATITST

-1443 ADESKSILKSDVGT
+1443 ADESKSILKSDVDT

-1542 LNLIHSIKEM
+1542 LNLIQSIKEM

-1587 GKTVDDYMFSSSQS
+1587 GKTVDDYMFSSSQG

>member
-27 LTAGVCLFTQIFFPV
+27 LTAGVCLFTQFFFPV

-53 PQTTVSSAPPRIEN
+53 PQTTVSSAPPLLEN

-166 CGMARGWASSEA
+166 SGMARGWASSEA

-190 TARISLGV
+190 TAKISLGV

-298 ELDYD
+298 ELDND
-303 YEARPANGWD
+303 FEARPANGWD

-508 IDVTAEDVKGNMSR
+508 IDVTAEDVKGNLSR

-592 DNGDGSYI
+592 DNGDGSYT

-677 LVKAVTVENSKPGAT
+677 LVKAVTVENSKPGTT
-692 IVWHEEQPGVYA
+692 IVWHEEQPGVYT

-772 SDNPLINHQVTFKNE
+772 SDNPLTNHQVTFKNE

-801 DGYGVATINMVSQ
+801 DAYGVATINMVSQ
-814 VAEENTISATLPNG
+814 IAEENTISATLPNG

-860 SQGSTLTATVTDFHN
+860 SQGSTLTAIVTDFHN

-903 GIVRVHLTSSKA
+903 GIVRVHLTSSKT

-953 GSAIANNTNTVILT
+953 GSAIANNTNIVTLT

-1262 LTATARNAARGE
+1262 LTATARNARGE

-1383 VSYALDTKG
+1383 VSYTLDTKG
-1392 SPVVNI
+1392 RPVVNI

-1404 QSGQVMATITST
+1404 QSGQVTATITST

-1432 QSATITLVAGT
+1432 QSAAITLIAGT
-1443 ADESKSILKSDVGT
+1443 ADESKSILKSDVST
-1457 LKADY
+1457 LMADY
-1462 QQSAKLTLTLQDK
+1462 QHSAKLTLTLQDK

-1535 QANLSIS
+1535 QANLSVS
-1542 LNLIHSIKEM
+1542 LNLIRSIKEM

-1704 FTPGAYWTSESD
+1704 FTQGAYWTSESD
-1716 DYSRHY
+1716 DYNRHY

>member
-1 MASTNAHQI
+1 MWYMLN
-10 KNNDQNSLCGLG
+10 L
-22 DKIRR
+22 RR
-27 LTAGVCLFTQIFFPV
+27 QFHL
-42 MATAQ
+42 
-47 NVVHAK
+47 
-53 PQTTVSSAPPRIEN
+53 PPPLLEN

-82 VADRFGISLEELRR
+82 VANRFGISLEEIRR

-166 CGMARGWASSEA
+166 SGMARGWASSEA

-298 ELDYD
+298 ELDND
-303 YEARPANGWD
+303 FEARPANGWD

-508 IDVTAEDVKGNMSR
+508 IDVTAEDVKGNLSR

-592 DNGDGSYI
+592 DNGDGSYTQI
-600 QMLTAGTTSGSV
+600 LTAGTTSGSV

-704 ANYPAHKQGT
+704 ANYPAYKQGT

-772 SDNPLINHQVTFKNE
+772 SDNPLTNHQVTFKNE

-801 DGYGVATINMVSQ
+801 DAYGVATINMVSQ

-860 SQGSTLTATVTDFHN
+860 SQGSTLTAIITDFHN

-953 GSAIANNTNTVILT
+953 GSAIANNTNIVTLT

-1095 LSGTEVTTNTLG
+1095 LSETEVTTNTLG

-1262 LTATARNAARGE
+1262 LTATARNARGE

-1383 VSYALDTKG
+1383 ISHGLDTKG

-1404 QSGQVMATITST
+1404 QSGQVTATITST

-1443 ADESKSILKSDVGT
+1443 ADESKSILKSDVDT

-1542 LNLIHSIKEM
+1542 LNLIQSIKEM

-1587 GKTVDDYMFSSSQS
+1587 GKTVDDYMFSSSQG

>member
-1 MASTNAHQI
+1 MWYMLN
-10 KNNDQNSLCGLG
+10 L
-22 DKIRR
+22 RR
-27 LTAGVCLFTQIFFPV
+27 QFHL
-42 MATAQ
+42 
-47 NVVHAK
+47 
-53 PQTTVSSAPPRIEN
+53 PPPLLEN

-82 VADRFGISLEELRR
+82 VANRFGISLEELRR

-166 CGMARGWASSEA
+166 SGMARGWASSEA

-298 ELDYD
+298 ELDND
-303 YEARPANGWD
+303 FEARPANGWD

-508 IDVTAEDVKGNMSR
+508 IDVTAEDVKGNLSR

-592 DNGDGSYI
+592 DNGDGSYTQI
-600 QMLTAGTTSGSV
+600 LTAGTTSGSV

-704 ANYPAHKQGT
+704 ANYPAYKQGT

-772 SDNPLINHQVTFKNE
+772 SDNPLTNHQVTFKNE

-801 DGYGVATINMVSQ
+801 DAYGVATINMVSQ

-860 SQGSTLTATVTDFHN
+860 SQGSTLTAIITDFHN

-953 GSAIANNTNTVILT
+953 GSAIANNTNIVTLT

-1073 ILDAYQ
+1073 ILDAYP

-1095 LSGTEVTTNTLG
+1095 LSETEVTTNTLG

-1262 LTATARNAARGE
+1262 LTATARNARGE

-1383 VSYALDTKG
+1383 ISHGLDTKG

-1404 QSGQVMATITST
+1404 QSGQVTATITST

-1443 ADESKSILKSDVGT
+1443 ADESKSILKSDVDT

-1542 LNLIHSIKEM
+1542 LNLIQSIKEM

-1587 GKTVDDYMFSSSQS
+1587 GKTVDDYMFSSSQG